1 MRAYLA
7 IALVA
12 LACAGHAS
20 ADPVT
25 VVFRNPHRFPIYL
38 EATGH
43 DGVVWPFAN
52 STAYSICGS
61 GCDCFALEPPI
72 PRVRVLAAGEAIT
85 ANWSGSYYE
94 LRSCRGEGPDCV
106 CASVKQAAP
115 GRHEAHVRG
124 ARSVVADGPEAA
136 PESAQ
141 DGAYREWVSPD
152 SHAQVCEARVG
163 FELGSN
169 APTAP
174 VAIECKPAQAS
185 ADSR

>member
-1 MRAYLA
+1 MRAYLV

-12 LACAGHAS
+12 LVCAGHAS
-20 ADPVT
+20 ADPVV

-61 GCDCFALEPPI
+61 GCDCFAPEPPI
-72 PRVRVLAAGEAIT
+72 PRVRVLAAGESISS
-85 ANWSGSYYE
+85 NWNGSYYA
-94 LRSCRGEGPDCV
+94 LQSCSGEGPDCV
-106 CASVKQAAP
+106 CATVKQAAP
-115 GRHEAHVRG
+115 GRHEALVRG
-124 ARSVVADGPEAA
+124 ARGVVSDGPETT
-136 PESAQ
+136 Q
-141 DGAYREWVSPD
+141 DGVYREWVSPD

-163 FELGSN
+163 FELGSD
-169 APTAP
+169 ALIAP